1 MVEKNG
7 VSVMFKITK
16 VSEAGIKKQ
25 TNKQNR
31 TTTTLTTNRQKLL
44 TQVPDALVFS
54 ALLRTNRKVLRYPS
68 NVKSWFPKLCSM
80 EHV

>member
-31 TTTTLTTNRQKLL
+31 TTTTLTTNRQK
-44 TQVPDALVFS
+44 TIDAGSGCLGLFS
-54 ALLRTNRKVLRYPS
+54 PAKN
-68 NVKSWFPKLCSM
+68 
-80 EHV
+80 